1 MWPIESNAQNRPPL
15 LTQLGLNQRP
25 VAPFRCP
32 FPWIPAPLGAIG
44 DVGIRED
51 GGPTA
56 TEGGEEN
63 RAGM

>member
-1 MWPIESNAQNRPPL
+1 MSPVESNAQNRHL
-15 LTQLGLNQRP
+15 FLTQLGLNQRP